1 MILKHI
7 LNSAKELPCEPITG
21 NDVSPLLLGKMQ
33 INNII
38 IIFNNNNN
46 KDLMIAVDQD
56 ERIQK
61 KCTYFVTRKSASCGS
76 GPQQRQ
82 RLVTEY
88 NENIG
93 EEGGEKAAAV
103 CKTK

>member
-82 RLVTEY
+82 RQRLVTEY

-93 EEGGEKAAAV
+93 EEGGGL
-103 CKTK
+103 

>member
-1 MILKHI
+1 
-7 LNSAKELPCEPITG
+7 
-21 NDVSPLLLGKMQ
+21 
-33 INNII
+33 
-38 IIFNNNNN
+38 
-46 KDLMIAVDQD
+46 MIAVDQD

-61 KCTYFVTRKSASCGS
+61 KFTYFVTRKSASCGS

-93 EEGGEKAAAV
+93 EERRRFVKLS
-103 CKTK
+103 K